1 MTNQIPEE
9 EKSKQDASENLDQEG
24 VLTPEQP
31 VLEEP
36 LNLDDE
42 DTQEIPGFPSET
54 ESPGMSAGIS
64 DAEKE
69 AAEQA
74 GQTGIDEE
82 TPAESA
88 PQEDAAPVESPLD
101 ESAAEPPQQTPPPD
115 LTEDEPS
122 PYFPQGTY
130 EGPPQEEP
138 YYDYSDTTPLYEPYD
153 RKQPE
158 KRILGMTALQRFI
171 VVLMLLLVILVLGTF
186 FLMITGKIVPPI
198 F

>member
-1 MTNQIPEE
+1 L
-9 EKSKQDASENLDQEG
+9 A
-24 VLTPEQP
+24 PEQP

-42 DTQEIPGFPSET
+42 ETQEISGFPVET
-54 ESPGMSAGIS
+54 DSPGMSAGIM

-69 AAEQA
+69 VAEQA
-74 GQTGIDEE
+74 EQADAGEE
-82 TPAESA
+82 MPAEQDA
-88 PQEDAAPVESPLD
+88 PQDDSLPPVESPLD
-101 ESAAEPPQQTPPPD
+101 ESLPDEPTDEPGVESPQTPPPD
-115 LTEDEPS
+115 LTADEPS

-130 EGPPQEEP
+130 EGPSQEEP

-171 VVLMLLLVILVLGTF
+171 VVLMVLLVILVLGTF